1 MDHPLPCTKQM
12 LAKRQHTTPSQLEG
26 EGENYGEEG
35 AGERDSFNVCIPNHT
50 PQKLSKK
57 PTRMKTTNAL
67 RTEQQCGISPIFQI
81 GLGVAYKQGKP
92 EYP

>member
-1 MDHPLPCTKQM
+1 MRKNPMDHPLPCTKQM

-50 PQKLSKK
+50 P
-57 PTRMKTTNAL
+57 
-67 RTEQQCGISPIFQI
+67 
-81 GLGVAYKQGKP
+81 
-92 EYP
+92 